1 MKSICNEYVF
11 NTVIT
16 RAQSL
21 VFSAGNPFLLQRM
34 GSQFETNCWSEYI
47 QRCIQCQSLILPDVL
62 SEEELERLPEQVRLT
77 SAKVSLTEAMS
88 QTTSIDLEID
98 DAVVERYIADQQKR
112 SEYRKSHS
120 LVQDPKGRMSWVEEE
135 GSDQDLVCDT
145 DKGVVWCRIECKD
158 YRTAIAVPADP
169 GTPSIKLKG
178 LRNRKAFH
186 GDEVRVDISSKRVLF
201 DDETEQAINETHFGA
216 SFLCRVDPN
225 NRILFFPLDKRY
237 PKFVN
242 LPPIACR
249 EANGVACFDPKSI
262 NSSPKVSNFI
272 PMECAVKMLFIV
284 KFLRWEQH
292 FYYPLGIIVGALPA
306 GHSVDMGDLARRVE
320 HGIPL
325 APCQLPTDLPTT
337 TPQNTSHTFRD
348 AFTIDPEGSL
358 DHDDALTCAL
368 LKREGDSEEYQIGVH
383 ITNVQKYVPTE
394 GELHK
399 FALQRGCSAY
409 RSPDNCISPML
420 PEELVQMTSICVG
433 KPTDTFSVVARATLK
448 GDKVQRVDSIK
459 FLESQV
465 TSAIEL
471 TYEEAHA
478 VGFSS
483 RVSQLLQSKLARYN
497 SSQLPGKL
505 PLKKKLNI
513 LWKTALFIRYQRL
526 GEGAGCFLVDEPE
539 EEVHTEAHFLI
550 EEMMIWANHQVA
562 KRLLKTFPNSTILRV
577 QARPDQMELEQLSRQ
592 HGQSMATSHNLRSY
606 LTSEQ
611 SIPPNVHIMQ
621 STLEQITAQLL
632 VGNTQKA
639 LHLIQFEHNHPQ
651 MAVAHSLFRNLRSK
665 TFYCKSE
672 SGQKSYWHDTL
683 KCDPYTH
690 FTSPIRRFV
699 DIATQHLLH
708 AALSNQRCPY
718 SAHELEDICTHS
730 KGAVKR
736 AKNYDR
742 DIKWL
747 LLADQ
752 LLQSSQE
759 FVAFVPRFCKKGTL
773 EVCFSDPTLKVLRD
787 RSIHLRHLNAYDIC
801 SKKEGSSSK
810 RTSSSDTPSEMLFS
824 WKVKVSSFL
833 GSAERFLSHPLLE
846 LTSSATSS
854 TAPIP
859 YSAAINI
866 FVPDTASHLM
876 ERTLHANIKPLTY
889 TIPGHVWKEVQDCIQ
904 QDLQG
909 VNTDSLSALQRLC
922 ASNGPPAAP
931 QISAKMREL
940 LKSPSPLWVYTIHRP
955 IKPCET
961 LHMQLSASRLKP
973 ILTTCIQLLE
983 VGPGLRICIEHNE
996 NPAECFVDKL
1006 CESASRNR
1014 YLSIEHYFQC
1024 WEPVVLAEA
1033 AIASL
1038 QDTELLLVKDVVLKW
1053 PSLAM
1058 QTKSSGQVYYQ
1069 LHIPEGSK
1077 ETGVLMEL
1085 PKQFVKSS
1093 YDFFKLNEGDLA
1105 CIRYD
1110 IQMDRGKLTR
1120 SVFHMVIHHVDRKFN
1135 GSELDAVTAYLK
1147 FVGQNSNYI
1156 SPAIKKVLNTAS
1168 PPCCELQLIP
1178 LTLPYR

>member
-1 MKSICNEYVF
+1 
-11 NTVIT
+11 
-16 RAQSL
+16 
-21 VFSAGNPFLLQRM
+21 M
-34 GSQFETNCWSEYI
+34 GTHFKTNCWSEYI

-62 SEEELERLPEQVRLT
+62 SEEELERLPEQVRLLY
-77 SAKVSLTEAMS
+77 AKVSLTEAMS
-88 QTTSIDLEID
+88 QATSLDLEID
-98 DAVVERYIADQQKR
+98 DAVIERYIADQQKR
-112 SEYRKSHS
+112 REYRKSHN

-135 GSDQDLVCDT
+135 ESDRDQVSST

-158 YRTAIAVPADP
+158 YRTATAVPNDP
-169 GTPSIKLKG
+169 DAPSIQLEG
-178 LRNRKAFH
+178 LQNRKAFH
-186 GDEVRVDISSKRVLF
+186 GDQVRVDVASGRVLF

-242 LPPIACR
+242 LPPIACS
-249 EANGVACFDPKSI
+249 EANGVVCFDPKSI

-284 KFLRWEQH
+284 KFLRWNQGFH
-292 FYYPLGIIVGALPA
+292 YPLGIIVGALPA

-325 APCQLPTDLPTT
+325 APCQLPTDPLPSTI
-337 TPQNTSHTFRD
+337 PQNTSHVFRD
-348 AFTIDPEGSL
+348 AFTIDPEGSP

-383 ITNVQKYVPTE
+383 ITNVQKYVPIE

-448 GDKVQRVDSIK
+448 GDKVQRVDNIK

-478 VGFSS
+478 AIFSLH
-483 RVSQLLQSKLARYN
+483 VSLSLQRKLARYD

-513 LWKTALFIRYQRL
+513 LWKTALFIRCQRL
-526 GEGAGCFLVDEPE
+526 GEGAGCFLLYEPE
-539 EEVHTEAHFLI
+539 KEVHTEAHFLI

-562 KRLLKTFPNSTILRV
+562 KRLFKTFPKSTILRV
-577 QARPDQMELEQLSRQ
+577 QARPDEAELEQLSRQ
-592 HGQSMATSHNLRSY
+592 HGQIMAASLDLRSY

-611 SIPPNVHIMQ
+611 SIPPNVLVMQ
-621 STLEQITAQLL
+621 STPEQITAQLQA
-632 VGNTQKA
+632 GNTQKA
-639 LHLIQFEHNHPQ
+639 LHLIQFEHKHPQ

-672 SGQKSYWHDTL
+672 SRQKSYWHDTL
-683 KCDPYTH
+683 KCDHYTH

-708 AALSNQRCPY
+708 AALNNQKCPY
-718 SAHELEDICTHS
+718 STRELEDICTHS
-730 KGAVKR
+730 KEAVKR
-736 AKNYDR
+736 ANDYDR
-742 DIKWL
+742 DIKRL

-759 FVAFVPRFCKKGTL
+759 FVAFVTRFCKRGTL
-773 EVCFSDPTLKVLRD
+773 ELCFSDPTLKVLRD
-787 RSIHLRHLNAYDIC
+787 RSVHLKHLNASDIR
-801 SKKEGSSSK
+801 SKEEGSPEPSSK
-810 RTSSSDTPSEMLFS
+810 EASASDPPSEMQFS
-824 WKVKVSSFL
+824 WKVKIASFL
-833 GSAERFLSHPLLE
+833 GSAEHFLSNPLLE
-846 LTSSATSS
+846 LTSLATSN
-854 TAPIP
+854 TALIP
-859 YSAAINI
+859 YTAAINI
-866 FVPDTASHLM
+866 FVPDTAAHLM

-889 TIPGHVWKEVQDCIQ
+889 TVPGHVWKEVQDCIQ

-940 LKSPSPLWVYTIHRP
+940 LKSPSPLWIYTIHRP

-961 LHMQLSASRLKP
+961 LHVQLSASRQKP

-983 VGPGLRICIEHNE
+983 VGPGLRVCIEHNE
-996 NPAECFVDKL
+996 NPTECFVDKL
-1006 CESASRNR
+1006 RESASRKR

-1033 AIASL
+1033 VIASL
-1038 QDTELLLVKDVVLKW
+1038 QDMELLVVKDVILKW
-1053 PSLAM
+1053 PTLAM
-1058 QTKSSGQVYYQ
+1058 QTDSSGQVYYQ
-1069 LHIPEGSK
+1069 LHIPEGK
-1077 ETGVLMEL
+1077 KKAGVLMEL
-1085 PKQFVKSS
+1085 PKEFVQSS
-1093 YDFFKLNEGDLA
+1093 YDFFKFSEGDLV

-1110 IQMDRGKLTR
+1110 IPKGSGKLR
-1120 SVFHMVIHHVDRKFN
+1120 GVFHMVIHHVDRKFTDVS
-1135 GSELDAVTAYLK
+1135 GRKEFEGLTAYLK

-1156 SPAIKKVLNTAS
+1156 SSSISKALTSGS
-1168 PPCCELQLIP
+1168 PPRCEVQLIP